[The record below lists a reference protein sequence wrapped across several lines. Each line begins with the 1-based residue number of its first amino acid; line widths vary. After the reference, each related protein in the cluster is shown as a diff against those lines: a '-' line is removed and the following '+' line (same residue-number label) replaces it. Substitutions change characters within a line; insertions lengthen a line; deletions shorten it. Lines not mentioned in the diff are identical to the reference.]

1 MLCFPIVVR
10 GRPAVHIHGPSTVAQ
25 WVGLKELVWLG
36 FRFVGGEVVGGLKR
50 MTPFATEIVGWVT
63 FSA

>member
-1 MLCFPIVVR
+1 MLSYRCAWET
-10 GRPAVHIHGPSTVAQ
+10 GSAYTVHLSTVAQ

>member
-1 MLCFPIVVR
+1 M
-10 GRPAVHIHGPSTVAQ
+10 HTHGLSTVAQ